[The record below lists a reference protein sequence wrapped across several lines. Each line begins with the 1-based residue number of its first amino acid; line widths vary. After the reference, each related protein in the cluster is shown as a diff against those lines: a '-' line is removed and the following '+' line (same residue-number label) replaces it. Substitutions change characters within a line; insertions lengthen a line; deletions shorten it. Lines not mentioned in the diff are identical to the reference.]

1 MWESIGAAGGEEG
14 TQRRRTLP
22 RLQRI
27 PEMLPHR
34 QHLRIGADVVEMGA
48 VTGERR
54 RAKVGGNVKSTGPTP
69 LPPLRRWADRLTGD
83 GSRKLRTLPRIT
95 IWAQYCP

>member
-1 MWESIGAAGGEEG
+1 MGGAGGEEG

-69 LPPLRRWADRLTGD
+69 DPIASLPIAPFESVGLAHLWLIAG
-83 GSRKLRTLPRIT
+83 
-95 IWAQYCP
+95 